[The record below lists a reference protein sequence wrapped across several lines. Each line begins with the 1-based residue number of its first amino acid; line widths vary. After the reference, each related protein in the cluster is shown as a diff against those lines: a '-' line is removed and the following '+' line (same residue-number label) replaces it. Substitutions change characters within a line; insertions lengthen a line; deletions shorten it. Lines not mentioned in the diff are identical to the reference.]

1 MSLEP
6 SLEKT
11 IELDQKDMLLLSI
24 LQRTAELSLTEI
36 GGQLG
41 LTKMSVSN
49 RIRRLRTAG
58 VITGSHYMVDPQK
71 VDQGYLVICQVTCET
86 SGLAQEKVGARIARI
101 PGIQSVYLTFGPYDI
116 LIIARR
122 KNLQAAKDMLYDLT
136 LIPGIK
142 NTLTTIP
149 HTVVKESLE
158 VELGQGLTR

>member
-1 MSLEP
+1 
-6 SLEKT
+6 
-11 IELDQKDMLLLSI
+11 
-24 LQRTAELSLTEI
+24 
-36 GGQLG
+36 
-41 LTKMSVSN
+41 
-49 RIRRLRTAG
+49 
-58 VITGSHYMVDPQK
+58 MVDPQK